1 MSDEAILNPTSS
13 LDMGLVGDHRNLSKL
28 KQLGRGDKR
37 SQALALKA
45 CAEQFQSILNQYW
58 VDAMRQSNDTINPDS
73 PLHS

>member
-45 CAEQFQSILNQYW
+45 CAEQFQSILNQY
-58 VDAMRQSNDTINPDS
+58 
-73 PLHS
+73 